1 MNKEDKI
8 LETLVSLVE
17 DVGSLKDDVGS
28 LKGDVSSLKGQVNAV
43 IHKLNEHDTRFDHI
57 DGRFNRIETAVLETN
72 KKLSENIAVTSD
84 NNKRLTK
91 IEKNLDILAA
101 NHESR
106 IRRLEKP
113 HINNH

>member
-17 DVGSLKDDVGS
+17 EVGS
-28 LKGDVSSLKGQVNAV
+28 LKGDVGSLKGQVHAV

-57 DGRFNRIETAVLETN
+57 DNRFDRVETAVLETN

-91 IEKNLDILAA
+91 IEKNLDILAT

-106 IRRLEKP
+106 IRKLEKP